1 MSIADTSTSSSSTPS
16 PTAPTRDVEAVR
28 YTLAEQGSPWIF
40 VVAERSAV
48 AIKAPSEPDVVEG
61 LWALMRGGESRA
73 DALAALIPEFSGE
86 RRTAFAVVGDDEPT
100 AAADAQS
107 AGATVTV
114 IAHGRAAVDALAAAG
129 TRHAGDERSGWERIE
144 PDGDAPWARE
154 VLAGSRKFALGDLAQ
169 QAGADAVGVS
179 FPLDAGV
186 VVANRLDIV
195 LAGAEDADGAGSDAA
210 DIGAADIGAADASA
224 AAPAAAAPA
233 AVAPDAVDSDA
244 AANDAARAAAASA
257 VDETTR
263 LEPLEQT
270 SGAPDDV
277 FSEETVL
284 TRRPAAPA
292 PAEPRVLDVSDQAG
306 GMDGEPLTKAPGVAA
321 SIEAETETV
330 IRPRRSVVPRLAD
343 DSLLQHDGE
352 TVLRPDI
359 ARPVE
364 DETVFRHVP
373 FVPDDPQTV
382 MYGFRVNGGQA
393 YPLDA
398 VHYFGRNPRQ
408 PRIPLPDPSRLVP
421 VVSSTKSVS
430 ATHLEIK
437 QVGDSIVA
445 TDLKSTNGTSV
456 NLPHKHWQRL
466 RQGESIV
473 VVPGTLVDIGDGN
486 VIEIL
491 PPWRGE

>member
-1 MSIADTSTSSSSTPS
+1 MSIADTTTSSSSTSS
-16 PTAPTRDVEAVR
+16 PTAPAGDARAVR

-61 LWALMRGGESRA
+61 LWALMRSGEARA
-73 DALAALIPEFSGE
+73 DELAAVIPEFSGE
-86 RRTAFAVVGDDEPT
+86 RRTAFAVVGDDEPNAVSGT
-100 AAADAQS
+100 DD
-107 AGATVTV
+107 GAESFTV
-114 IAHGRAAVDALAAAG
+114 IAHGRAAVDALSASDAQRAG
-129 TRHAGDERSGWERIE
+129 RASSGWKRIE
-144 PDGDAPWARE
+144 ADGDAPWARE
-154 VLAGSRKFALGDLAQ
+154 VLTGSRKFALGDLAQ
-169 QAGADAVGVS
+169 EVGADAVGVS

-186 VVANRLDIV
+186 VVANRLDV
-195 LAGAEDADGAGSDAA
+195 ALAGASLEATAEPEAVEAAEVEHEREPEPLEAEPEAEPAHDA
-210 DIGAADIGAADASA
+210 
-224 AAPAAAAPA
+224 P
-233 AVAPDAVDSDA
+233 
-244 AANDAARAAAASA
+244 
-257 VDETTR
+257 DETTR
-263 LEPLEQT
+263 IQPLGQSRGVE
-270 SGAPDDV
+270 DDV
-277 FSEETVL
+277 FSEETIL
-284 TRRPAAPA
+284 TRRPAPA
-292 PAEPRVLDVSDQAG
+292 AEPRVLDVSDQAG
-306 GMDGEPLTKAPGVAA
+306 GMDGAPLTKAPGVAA

-473 VVPGTLVDIGDGN
+473 VVPGTLIDIGDGN

>member
-1 MSIADTSTSSSSTPS
+1 LSIADTTTPSSSTPS
-16 PTAPTRDVEAVR
+16 PTAPAGDARAVR

-73 DALAALIPEFSGE
+73 DALAAAIPEFSGE
-86 RRTAFAVVGDDEPT
+86 RRTAFAVVGDDEP
-100 AAADAQS
+100 ASASDS
-107 AGATVTV
+107 AGGAPSFTV
-114 IAHGRAAVDALAAAG
+114 IAHGRAAVDALAAAEA
-129 TRHAGDERSGWERIE
+129 RRAGRSIRGWERIE
-144 PDGDAPWARE
+144 ADGDAPWARE
-154 VLAGSRKFALGDLAQ
+154 VVRGSRKFALGDLAHE
-169 QAGADAVGVS
+169 AGADAVGVS

-186 VVANRLDIV
+186 VVANRLDIA
-195 LAGAEDADGAGSDAA
+195 LAGGDVDENDAEPESELTITPGSENGDGDPAGDGDRAQ
-210 DIGAADIGAADASA
+210 SA
-224 AAPAAAAPA
+224 APVTTGAP
-233 AVAPDAVDSDA
+233 
-244 AANDAARAAAASA
+244 
-257 VDETTR
+257 DETTR
-263 LEPLEQT
+263 IEPLEQGRG
-270 SGAPDDV
+270 SDDDV
-277 FSEETVL
+277 FSEETIV
-284 TRRPAAPA
+284 TRRPAPA
-292 PAEPRVLDVSDQAG
+292 AEPRVLDVSDQAG
-306 GMDGEPLTKAPGVAA
+306 GMDGAPLTKAPGVSA

-473 VVPGTLVDIGDGN
+473 VVPGTLIDIGDGN

>member
-1 MSIADTSTSSSSTPS
+1 LSIADTSTSSPSTPS
-16 PTAPTRDVEAVR
+16 PTAPAGDTRAAR

-40 VVAERSAV
+40 VVAGRSAV

-61 LWALMRGGESRA
+61 LWAVMRDGESRA
-73 DALAALIPEFSGE
+73 DALAAAIPEFSGE
-86 RRTAFAVVGDDEPT
+86 RRTVFAVVGDDEP
-100 AAADAQS
+100 AASVDGPDTPAS
-107 AGATVTV
+107 VTV
-114 IAHGRAAVDALAAAG
+114 IAHGRAAVDALAARDFHGAG
-129 TRHAGDERSGWERIE
+129 RSRGGWARIE
-144 PDGDAPWARE
+144 ADGDAPWARE
-154 VLAGSRKFALGDLAQ
+154 VVTGFRKFALGDLAHE
-169 QAGADAVGVS
+169 AGGDAVGVS

-195 LAGAEDADGAGSDAA
+195 LAGADADQE
-210 DIGAADIGAADASA
+210 
-224 AAPAAAAPA
+224 PVEP
-233 AVAPDAVDSDA
+233 APD
-244 AANDAARAAAASA
+244 NDHEPAP
-257 VDETTR
+257 DETTR
-263 LEPLEQT
+263 IEPLEQT
-270 SGAPDDV
+270 PAAPDDV
-277 FSEETVL
+277 ISEETIL
-284 TRRPAAPA
+284 TRRPAPA
-292 PAEPRVLDVSDQAG
+292 AEPRVLDVSDQAG
-306 GMDGEPLTKAPGVAA
+306 GMDGVPLTKAPGVAA

-359 ARPVE
+359 VRPVE

-473 VVPGTLVDIGDGN
+473 VVPGTLIDIGDGN

>member
-1 MSIADTSTSSSSTPS
+1 LSIADTTTSSSSTSS
-16 PTAPTRDVEAVR
+16 PTAPAGDARAVR

-61 LWALMRGGESRA
+61 LWALMRSGEARA
-73 DALAALIPEFSGE
+73 DALAAVIPEFSGE
-86 RRTAFAVVGDDEPT
+86 RRTAFAVVGDDEPN
-100 AAADAQS
+100 AVS
-107 AGATVTV
+107 GTVDGVESFTV
-114 IAHGRAAVDALAAAG
+114 IAHGRAAVDALLASDEQRAG
-129 TRHAGDERSGWERIE
+129 RSGGGWKRIE
-144 PDGDAPWARE
+144 ADGDAPWARE
-154 VLAGSRKFALGDLAQ
+154 VLTGSRKFALGDLAQ
-169 QAGADAVGVS
+169 EVGVDAAGVS

-186 VVANRLDIV
+186 VVANRLDV
-195 LAGAEDADGAGSDAA
+195 ALAGASLEGEAEAL
-210 DIGAADIGAADASA
+210 A
-224 AAPAAAAPA
+224 AAVEAEREPQPQAQPLEAEPEAEPEHEPVPGAP
-233 AVAPDAVDSDA
+233 
-244 AANDAARAAAASA
+244 
-257 VDETTR
+257 DETTR
-263 LEPLEQT
+263 IQPPEQ
-270 SGAPDDV
+270 SRGVEDDM
-277 FSEETVL
+277 FSEETIL
-284 TRRPAAPA
+284 TRRPAPA
-292 PAEPRVLDVSDQAG
+292 AEPRVLDVSDQAG
-306 GMDGEPLTKAPGVAA
+306 GMDGAPLTKAPGVAA

-473 VVPGTLVDIGDGN
+473 VVPGTLIDIGDGN

>member
-1 MSIADTSTSSSSTPS
+1 LSIADTTTSSSSTSS
-16 PTAPTRDVEAVR
+16 PTAPAGDARAVR

-61 LWALMRGGESRA
+61 LWALMRSGEARA
-73 DALAALIPEFSGE
+73 DALAAVIPEFSGE
-86 RRTAFAVVGDDEPT
+86 RRTAFAVVGDDEPNAVSGT
-100 AAADAQS
+100 DD
-107 AGATVTV
+107 GAESFTV
-114 IAHGRAAVDALAAAG
+114 IAHGRAAVDALSASDAQRAG
-129 TRHAGDERSGWERIE
+129 RASSGWERIE
-144 PDGDAPWARE
+144 ADGDAPWARE
-154 VLAGSRKFALGDLAQ
+154 VLTGSRKFALGDLAQ
-169 QAGADAVGVS
+169 EVGADAVGVS

-186 VVANRLDIV
+186 VVANRLDV
-195 LAGAEDADGAGSDAA
+195 ALAGASLEGEAE
-210 DIGAADIGAADASA
+210 
-224 AAPAAAAPA
+224 
-233 AVAPDAVDSDA
+233 AVPEPEPELQAQPLEAEPEAEREPVPDAP
-244 AANDAARAAAASA
+244 
-257 VDETTR
+257 DETTR
-263 LEPLEQT
+263 IQPLGQSRGVE
-270 SGAPDDV
+270 DDV
-277 FSEETVL
+277 FSEETIL
-284 TRRPAAPA
+284 TRRPAPA
-292 PAEPRVLDVSDQAG
+292 AEPRVLDVSDQAG
-306 GMDGEPLTKAPGVAA
+306 GMDGAPLTKAPGVSA

-343 DSLLQHDGE
+343 DSMLQHDGE

-437 QVGDSIVA
+437 QV
-445 TDLKSTNGTSV
+445 

-473 VVPGTLVDIGDGN
+473 VVPGTLIDIGDGN

>member
-1 MSIADTSTSSSSTPS
+1 MSIADTTTPSSSTSS
-16 PTAPTRDVEAVR
+16 PTAPAGDGRAVR

-61 LWALMRGGESRA
+61 LWALMRSGEARA
-73 DALAALIPEFSGE
+73 DALAAVIPEFSGE

-100 AAADAQS
+100 AASDTD
-107 AGATVTV
+107 AGAASFTV
-114 IAHGRAAVDALAAAG
+114 IAHGRAAVDALAASDA
-129 TRHAGDERSGWERIE
+129 RRSGRSGGAWERIE
-144 PDGDAPWARE
+144 ADGDAPWARV
-154 VLAGSRKFALGDLAQ
+154 VLTGSRKFALGDLAQ
-169 QAGADAVGVS
+169 AVGADAEGVS

-186 VVANRLDIV
+186 VVANRLDVV
-195 LAGAEDADGAGSDAA
+195 L
-210 DIGAADIGAADASA
+210 ASA
-224 AAPAAAAPA
+224 ALEAE
-233 AVAPDAVDSDA
+233 PDADADADADVQVEVEPLSDA
-244 AANDAARAAAASA
+244 S
-257 VDETTR
+257 DETTSIQ
-263 LEPLEQT
+263 PFEQ
-270 SGAPDDV
+270 SRGAEDDV
-277 FSEETVL
+277 FSEETIL
-284 TRRPAAPA
+284 TRRPAA

-306 GMDGEPLTKAPGVAA
+306 GMDGVPMTKAPGVSA

-364 DETVFRHVP
+364 DETVFRQVP

-473 VVPGTLVDIGDGN
+473 VVPGTLIDIGDGN

>member
-1 MSIADTSTSSSSTPS
+1 LSIADTTTSSSSTSS
-16 PTAPTRDVEAVR
+16 PTAPAGDARAVR

-61 LWALMRGGESRA
+61 LWALMRSGEARA
-73 DALAALIPEFSGE
+73 DALAAVIPEFSGE
-86 RRTAFAVVGDDEPT
+86 RRTAFAVVGDDEPNAVSGT
-100 AAADAQS
+100 DD
-107 AGATVTV
+107 GAESFTV
-114 IAHGRAAVDALAAAG
+114 IAHGRAAVDALSASDATRAG
-129 TRHAGDERSGWERIE
+129 RANGGWERIE
-144 PDGDAPWARE
+144 ADGDAPWARE
-154 VLAGSRKFALGDLAQ
+154 VLTGSRKFALGDLAQ
-169 QAGADAVGVS
+169 EAGADAVGVS

-186 VVANRLDIV
+186 VVANRLDV
-195 LAGAEDADGAGSDAA
+195 ALAGASLEGEAE
-210 DIGAADIGAADASA
+210 
-224 AAPAAAAPA
+224 
-233 AVAPDAVDSDA
+233 AVAEPEPELQAQPPEAEPEAEREPVPDAP
-244 AANDAARAAAASA
+244 
-257 VDETTR
+257 DETTR
-263 LEPLEQT
+263 IQPLGQSRGVE
-270 SGAPDDV
+270 DDV
-277 FSEETVL
+277 FSEETIL
-284 TRRPAAPA
+284 TRRPAPA
-292 PAEPRVLDVSDQAG
+292 AEPRVLDVSDQAG
-306 GMDGEPLTKAPGVAA
+306 GMDGAPLTKAPGVSA

-364 DETVFRHVP
+364 DETVFRQVP

-456 NLPHKHWQRL
+456 NLPRKHWQRL

-473 VVPGTLVDIGDGN
+473 VVPGTLIDIGDGN

>member
-1 MSIADTSTSSSSTPS
+1 M
-16 PTAPTRDVEAVR
+16 
-28 YTLAEQGSPWIF
+28 
-40 VVAERSAV
+40 
-48 AIKAPSEPDVVEG
+48 
-61 LWALMRGGESRA
+61 
-73 DALAALIPEFSGE
+73 
-86 RRTAFAVVGDDEPT
+86 
-100 AAADAQS
+100 
-107 AGATVTV
+107 
-114 IAHGRAAVDALAAAG
+114 
-129 TRHAGDERSGWERIE
+129 
-144 PDGDAPWARE
+144 
-154 VLAGSRKFALGDLAQ
+154 
-169 QAGADAVGVS
+169 
-179 FPLDAGV
+179 
-186 VVANRLDIV
+186 
-195 LAGAEDADGAGSDAA
+195 
-210 DIGAADIGAADASA
+210 
-224 AAPAAAAPA
+224 
-233 AVAPDAVDSDA
+233 
-244 AANDAARAAAASA
+244 
-257 VDETTR
+257 
-263 LEPLEQT
+263 
-270 SGAPDDV
+270 
-277 FSEETVL
+277 
-284 TRRPAAPA
+284 
-292 PAEPRVLDVSDQAG
+292 
-306 GMDGEPLTKAPGVAA
+306 
-321 SIEAETETV
+321 
-330 IRPRRSVVPRLAD
+330 PRLAD

-364 DETVFRHVP
+364 DETVFRQVP

-473 VVPGTLVDIGDGN
+473 VVPGTLIDIGDGN